1 MKTKAMWSL
10 FKIMSSNIFSF
21 GSFIEGFKKGVKGV
35 LKNIFVILI
44 TIYLIVVAGGMYILI
59 MNNLGN
65 NLLASGDIEKMPVYI
80 MFIALCVVFFFG
92 FVSAATN
99 YYTGCGEEQFLAMPL
114 KPVDI
119 FGAKVGVT
127 AITDASFGAAVVIVG
142 SIIYGIKAQLFTN
155 PLFYLGMIST
165 TLAIVSISL
174 FVIYGLLILVLMLF
188 PKMRKRSILTGV
200 ATVLIFIFVCGY
212 SFFSSQMSMSLDLRQ
227 GSLPPIIQIV
237 RLYAEKA
244 PFLMIFA
251 NAISGKI
258 VSILLMAAISLAFIF
273 GIVPALAPLYIKTL
287 NGFSDVKSKKISRQ
301 KAQDVITKNV
311 KTNSVFGTLF
321 TRDLRTM
328 FREPSFFANGP
339 LMIIILPI
347 IMLVSGGMSFFMAS
361 HSNVNSVMN
370 ELQRIFLALSP
381 DDILNIKYF
390 CVLGVGA
397 FSIFMGNCTNVAS
410 TSFSREGKALYDL
423 KAMPITCDTIVL
435 VKFWHAFMYCI
446 IAVAVSAIYFS
457 AGVAV
462 IGFPFT
468 AGEVLDVIVKGGVL
482 GLLGSLV
489 LVFGEMFID
498 TFNPKLQWE
507 NPIAAF
513 KQNVNAV
520 VSSFI
525 TMGVVALFIVLMVF
539 LPRNNLGIIITGLI
553 FTVLAA
559 PLGYLYFRYAVKRIP
574 NM

>member
-1 MKTKAMWSL
+1 MKTKALWSL

-21 GSFIEGFKKGVKGV
+21 SNFIEGFKKGLKGIV
-35 LKNIFVILI
+35 RNIFLILI
-44 TIYLIVVAGGMYILI
+44 TIYLIVFTGGMYILV

-80 MFIALCVVFFFG
+80 MFIALSVVFFFG

-142 SIIYGIKAQLFTN
+142 SIIYGIKARLLTS
-155 PLFYLGMIST
+155 PLFYLGMIIT
-165 TLAIVSISL
+165 TCAIVSISL
-174 FVIYGLLILVLMLF
+174 FVIYGLLILVLILA
-188 PKMRKRSILTGV
+188 PKMRKRTILTGI
-200 ATVLIFIFVCGY
+200 ATVLIFIFVCVY
-212 SFFSSQMSMSLDLRQ
+212 SFFSSQMSVSLDLHE
-227 GSLPPIIQIV
+227 GSLPPIIQMI
-237 RLYAEKA
+237 RLYVEKI

-258 VSILLMAAISLAFIF
+258 LSILLMTAITLAFIF
-273 GIVPALAPLYIKTL
+273 GIVPLFAPLYIKTL
-287 NGFSDVKSKKISRQ
+287 NGFSDIKSKKISRQ

-311 KTNSVFGTLF
+311 KTNSVFTTLF

-339 LMIIILPI
+339 LLIIILPV

-361 HSNVNSVMN
+361 HSNVNAVMN
-370 ELQRIFLALSP
+370 ELQRIFLALTP
-381 DDILNIKYF
+381 EEILNIKYF
-390 CVLGVGA
+390 CVLGIGA

-423 KAMPITCDTIVL
+423 KAMPISCDTIVL

-446 IAVAVSAIYFS
+446 IAVVIAAIYFG
-457 AGVAV
+457 AGVAL

-468 AGEVLDVIVKGGVL
+468 ASEVFEVIVKGGVL
-482 GLLGSLV
+482 ALLVSLV
-489 LVFGEMFID
+489 LVFVEMFID

-520 VSSFI
+520 VSAFI
-525 TMGVVALFIVLMVF
+525 SMGVVALFIVLMVF
-539 LPRNNLGIIITGLI
+539 LPRNNLGILLVGLI

>member
-1 MKTKAMWSL
+1 
-10 FKIMSSNIFSF
+10 
-21 GSFIEGFKKGVKGV
+21 
-35 LKNIFVILI
+35 
-44 TIYLIVVAGGMYILI
+44 
-59 MNNLGN
+59 
-65 NLLASGDIEKMPVYI
+65 
-80 MFIALCVVFFFG
+80 
-92 FVSAATN
+92 
-99 YYTGCGEEQFLAMPL
+99 
-114 KPVDI
+114 
-119 FGAKVGVT
+119 
-127 AITDASFGAAVVIVG
+127 
-142 SIIYGIKAQLFTN
+142 
-155 PLFYLGMIST
+155 
-165 TLAIVSISL
+165 
-174 FVIYGLLILVLMLF
+174 
-188 PKMRKRSILTGV
+188 
-200 ATVLIFIFVCGY
+200 
-212 SFFSSQMSMSLDLRQ
+212 
-227 GSLPPIIQIV
+227 
-237 RLYAEKA
+237 
-244 PFLMIFA
+244 
-251 NAISGKI
+251 
-258 VSILLMAAISLAFIF
+258 
-273 GIVPALAPLYIKTL
+273 
-287 NGFSDVKSKKISRQ
+287 
-301 KAQDVITKNV
+301 
-311 KTNSVFGTLF
+311 
-321 TRDLRTM
+321 M

-370 ELQRIFLALSP
+370 ELHRIFLALSP
-381 DDILNIKYF
+381 DEILNIKYF

-446 IAVAVSAIYFS
+446 IAVAVSAVYFS

-462 IGFPFT
+462 IGFPFS
-468 AGEVLDVIVKGGVL
+468 AGEVLDVIVKGGML
-482 GLLGSLV
+482 GLLVSLV
-489 LVFGEMFID
+489 LVFVEMFID

-525 TMGVVALFIVLMVF
+525 TMGIVALFIVLMIF

>member
-21 GSFIEGFKKGVKGV
+21 GAFIEGFKKGIKGI
-35 LKNIFVILI
+35 LKNILVILL
-44 TIYLIVVAGGMYILI
+44 TIYLIGVAGGMYIMI

-65 NLLASGDIEKMPVYI
+65 TLIASGDIDKMPVYI
-80 MFIALCVVFFFG
+80 LVVALCVVFFFG
-92 FVSAATN
+92 FISAATN

-127 AITDASFGAAVVIVG
+127 AITDASFGAIVVIVG
-142 SIIYGIKAQLFTN
+142 SVIYGIKAHLLTN
-155 PLFYLGMIST
+155 PLFYIGMIIT
-165 TLAIVSISL
+165 TLAVVSISL
-174 FVIYGLLILVLMLF
+174 FVIYGLLILVLALL
-188 PKMRKRSILTGV
+188 PKMRKRSILTGI
-200 ATVLIFIFVCGY
+200 ATVLIFVFVCCY
-212 SFFSSQMSMSLDLRQ
+212 SFFSSQMAVSLDMQQ
-227 GSLPPIIQIV
+227 GSLAPIIQMARMYV
-237 RLYAEKA
+237 QKA
-244 PFLMIFA
+244 PYLMIFA

-258 VSILLMAAISLAFIF
+258 ISILIMAVITLAFIF
-273 GIVPALAPLYIKTL
+273 GIVPLFAPVYIKTL
-287 NGFSDVKSKKISRQ
+287 NGFSDVKSKKITKQ

-311 KTNSVFGTLF
+311 KTNSIFSTLF

-339 LMIIILPI
+339 LMIIILPV
-347 IMLVSGGMSFFMAS
+347 IMLLSGGVSFFMAS
-361 HSNVNSVMN
+361 HENIGAVMN
-370 ELQRIFLALSP
+370 ELHKIFLELSP
-381 DDILNIKYF
+381 EQILNIKYYSI
-390 CVLGVGA
+390 LGVGA
-397 FSIFMGNCTNVAS
+397 LSIFMGNCTNVAS

-423 KAMPITCDTIVL
+423 KAMPIDCDTIVL

-446 IAVAVSAIYFS
+446 VAAVIISIYFS
-457 AGVAV
+457 AGVALL
-462 IGFPFT
+462 GFPF
-468 AGEVLDVIVKGGVL
+468 AASEVLEIIVKGSVL
-482 GLLGSLV
+482 ALIVSLV
-489 LVFGEMFID
+489 LVFVEMFID

-525 TMGVVALFIVLMVF
+525 SMGVVALFIVLMIF
-539 LPRNNLGIIITGLI
+539 LPKNNLGIFLTGLI

-559 PLGYLYFRYAVKRIP
+559 PLGALYFRYAVKRIP
-574 NM
+574 LM